1 MIPLQLT
8 LKNFLSYREATL
20 DFRGLHTACICGA
33 NGAGKSSLLEAITWA
48 VWGQSRTASEDDTIN
63 AGAKDVRVDFTFIS
77 NQQTYRVIRSRTR
90 GRSASLDFQV
100 ESKNGF
106 RSLNAKGMRATQQ
119 EIIAHLKLDYDTFV
133 NSAYLRQGRA
143 DEFML
148 RRPSE
153 RKQILADLLKL
164 DRYEELAEQAKSFS
178 KQLKGQ
184 AEQLQ
189 QSLQPLQEQLGEKA
203 ALVEEK
209 TKITQQIK
217 QLEQLQE
224 GDREKLQ
231 QLAKLQNQ
239 RQTWQQQLNWQQT
252 QYQNVSQDCDR
263 AVQEREALQGQ
274 IQSLQGL
281 LGQEE
286 EIKQGY
292 QQLLQ
297 LQKEEELFSGKFQV
311 YQDAQQKKQQL
322 NQELAQQTNQLNL
335 QLSQYETKL
344 ETLLQQERELQ
355 EVLSRSQEVA
365 VALTQLHKCRQRLGE
380 LDELQLQVS
389 PLVQRRNNLQ
399 MELERVE
406 ARLNARLEQLSNLR
420 GELQVQV
427 NQVPQTQQQI
437 LTVEEEIKQLENKKI
452 RQQRVEEKGNDQKSF
467 QERLQEQQRLLQ
479 RNLGELQQKLEMLQT
494 PGAVCPLCE
503 QGLDEHYRQRV
514 VSKTEAQQQE
524 IQDKCWVLR
533 EQMATCERELQGLRV
548 EYAQLRKEMSP
559 YNNLLQQRGQLE
571 AQLENTGGVQ
581 QRLLA
586 INTETA
592 EIERSLAVGNYAL
605 ELHAELENLQ
615 QKITSLNYDE
625 QTHALARG
633 EVENYRWAEIRQA
646 KLEDAGKRQ
655 GQLQIQKPQ
664 LEAQIVRSKRAIEEL
679 HQTSPLQQ
687 EIERV
692 EEYIRELGYE
702 RSRHNQIVTAVREA
716 NSWQLRYQQLQ
727 QAQQQY
733 PQLEA
738 QSQQLQQR
746 LEQRLQDRETVAKQ
760 LKDLQEQMSQNPDYS
775 QEIQVLQQQVLQ
787 VRRRQL
793 DQLLAQQGS
802 YEQRLI
808 QIDNLAQQF
817 QETQNKLEEIK
828 KQYRVYQE
836 LAQAFGKKGIQ
847 ALMIENILP
856 QLEAQTNQILARLTG
871 NQLHVQFLTQR
882 ASKSSKSKRKAT
894 KLIDTLDILIA
905 DARGTRPYET
915 YSGGEGFR
923 INFAIRL
930 ALARL
935 LAQRAGTS
943 LQMLIIDEGFG
954 TQDAEGCER
963 LIAAIN
969 AIAADFSCILT
980 VTHMP
985 QFKEAF
991 QNRIEVSK
999 NNQGSQILLSS

>member
-100 ESKNGF
+100 ESTGGF

-148 RRPSE
+148 RRPNE

-164 DRYEELAEQAKSFS
+164 DRYEELAEQAKGFS

-209 TKITQQIK
+209 AKVAKEIK
-217 QLEQLQE
+217 QLQQLQE
-224 GDREKLQ
+224 QDHEKLQ
-231 QLAKLQNQ
+231 QLEKLQNQ
-239 RQTWQQQLNWQQT
+239 RQTWQQQFSWQQT

-263 AVQEREALQGQ
+263 TVKEKEALQGQ
-274 IQSLQGL
+274 IQGLQRL

-292 QQLLQ
+292 QHLLQ
-297 LQKEEELFSGKFQV
+297 LQKEEELFSSKFQA
-311 YQDAQQKKQQL
+311 YQDAQQRKQQL
-322 NQELAQQTNQLNL
+322 GQELAQQTNQLSL

-355 EVLSRSQEVA
+355 EVLSHSQEVA
-365 VALTQLHKCRQRLGE
+365 VALTQLNKCRQRLRQ

-389 PLVQRRNNLQ
+389 PLLQRRNNLQ

-420 GELQVQV
+420 GELQVKV

-437 LTVEEEIKQLENKKI
+437 LTVEAEIKQLDNKKI
-452 RQQRVEEKGNDQKSF
+452 HQQRVEEKGNDQKSF
-467 QERLQEQQRLLQ
+467 QERFQEQQRLLQ
-479 RNLGELQQKLEMLQT
+479 RDLGELQQKLEMLQT

-503 QGLDEHYRQRV
+503 QDLDDHYRQRV

-559 YNNLLQQRGQLE
+559 YNNLLQQKGQLE
-571 AQLENTGGVQ
+571 AQLENTGQVQ

-586 INTETA
+586 INAETA

-615 QKITSLNYDE
+615 RKIASLNYDE

-633 EVENYRWAEIRQA
+633 EVENYRWAEIKQA
-646 KLEDAGKRQ
+646 KLEDASKRQ
-655 GQLQIQKPQ
+655 GQLQTQRPQ
-664 LEAQIVRSKRAIEEL
+664 LEGQIVKGKRAIEEL
-679 HQTSPLQQ
+679 RQTSPLQQ
-687 EIERV
+687 EINLV
-692 EEYIRELGYE
+692 EQYIKELGYE
-702 RSRHNQIVTAVREA
+702 RSHHNQIMTAVRQA
-716 NSWQLRYQQLQ
+716 NGWQLRYQQLQ
-727 QAQQQY
+727 QGQQQY
-733 PQLEA
+733 PQLED

-746 LEQRLQDRETVAKQ
+746 LEMRLQDQETVGNQ
-760 LKDLQEQMSQNPDYS
+760 LKELQVQMSQNPDYS
-775 QEIQVLQQQVLQ
+775 QEIQALQHQVLQ

-802 YEQRLI
+802 HEQRLV
-808 QIDNLAQQF
+808 QIDSLAQQY
-817 QETQNKLEEIK
+817 QATETKLAEIK

-882 ASKSSKSKRKAT
+882 ASKSSKSKRKTT
-894 KLIDTLDILIA
+894 KMIDTLDILIA

-991 QNRIEVSK
+991 QTRIEVSK
-999 NNQGSQILLSS
+999 TNQGSQLLLSS